1 MESRLRGHSGKFSR
15 LSYKHSRVRSI
26 PPSLLLFATSNI
38 YTYIPYRCLSDG
50 VSKRHAQQCR
60 NPWAFNKRTIDNTA
74 WRGVDWK
81 NAALRDRDKLKPG
94 WRFDCRPRP
103 IYLLRS
109 IFAPLDPLSPLS
121 PPLPLQRYNRPF
133 RRGSAALQT
142 QTAISNDNPG
152 TTNSIY
158 PGHYPLYHTFT
169 AQDIYNLSDG

>member
-121 PPLPLQRYNRPF
+121 PLPPLSPFNVTTGRFVGGPQLCKRKLQLATIIRGQQTLFTQVIIHCIIRLP
-133 RRGSAALQT
+133 RR
-142 QTAISNDNPG
+142 
-152 TTNSIY
+152 IY
-158 PGHYPLYHTFT
+158 T
-169 AQDIYNLSDG
+169 I